1 MTRARRP
8 AYQYHALAAETAA
21 VLLLGSAPDLRAHAR
36 LASLVDQRRTT
47 QPLAVDLVGLRPP
60 APRPGARKE
69 LIGFQTGMREST
81 QSWKE
86 LLVDLKAGGLS
97 LDGMAL

>member
-21 VLLLGSAPDLRAHAR
+21 VLLVGCRRLDHRAHAR
-36 LASLVDQRRTT
+36 LASLVDQRRTN
-47 QPLAVDLVGLRPP
+47 QRLAVDVVGP
-60 APRPGARKE
+60 AGTTPGGKKE
-69 LIGFQTGMREST
+69 LIGFQTSMREST

-97 LDGMAL
+97 LDGVAL